1 MEAVQNG
8 KTDEERW
15 RGLEALRPRL
25 RRFLS
30 QRCRD
35 DNEAD
40 DIIQETF
47 VRAARYRPSL
57 TSRARLQS
65 WVLRIAGNV
74 FRDHVRRSYRQQSVG
89 FEEEVLEGL
98 EGSERG
104 PGEGDDTLIEV
115 EGELLDRET
124 VLSYLATAF
133 PSLMEHDRKVLGS
146 FYGGDES
153 CAVTA
158 GDCGIAPSLVKVRL
172 FRARRR
178 LERAI
183 QREFIRARTRRVP
196 AL

>member
-1 MEAVQNG
+1 MQAVQSVE
-8 KTDEERW
+8 TEDDRW

-35 DNEAD
+35 ENEVD

-47 VRAARYRPSL
+47 VRAARYRPGL

-74 FRDHVRRSYRQQSVG
+74 FRDHVRRSYRQQTMG
-89 FEEEVLEGL
+89 FEEEILEGL
-98 EGSERG
+98 EGSEG
-104 PGEGDDTLIEV
+104 APGEGDDTLFEV

-124 VLSYLATAF
+124 ALRYLALAF
-133 PSLMEHDRKVLGS
+133 QSLMEHDRRVLGS
-146 FYGGDES
+146 FYGGAES

-158 GDCGIAPSLVKVRL
+158 ADCGISPGLVKVRL

-178 LERAI
+178 LERAV
-183 QREFIRARTRRVP
+183 QRELIRERTRRVP